1 MFAIPRNDE
10 INPSIFMLITV
21 PILFGMMFSDFGHGT
36 LLFASACILRLSSF
50 WKIMG
55 IMSIYFGIL
64 FNEFFGM
71 KVNWFY
77 VASK

>member
-1 MFAIPRNDE
+1 MFAIPKSDE

-36 LLFASACILRLSSF
+36 ILFVSACILGLSSF

-55 IMSIYFGIL
+55 FMSIYFGIL
-64 FNEFFGM
+64 FN
-71 KVNWFY
+71 
-77 VASK
+77 